1 MVILEFT
8 RFSHKNTLYKQLY
21 GGTIAVHSCKITFDD
36 SEKITLLNDFQIRY
50 LISKRL
56 VPKNNDV
63 KIKLSAGTYTSSQF
77 NIIMKNAL
85 KEDHWIPPQIN
96 KDYKLIIPE
105 NFTFIA
111 IKPFY
116 DILGITPE
124 NEFSLIKGEYQTKLK
139 KPPEKVHLHCG
150 EIASLLYNH
159 VDGKPSTKLFSIDA
173 NILHYEP
180 FNLIYFPLVSSPINY
195 LHLELLDEN
204 QKQLT
209 PKNFNLI
216 ILYNNKDEC
225 LR

>member
-1 MVILEFT
+1 MAILEFT
-8 RFSHKNTLYKQLY
+8 RFSHKNTLYKPLY

-36 SEKITLLNDFQIRY
+36 SEKITFLNDFQIRY
-50 LISKRL
+50 LVSKRL

-85 KEDHWIPPQIN
+85 KEDHWILPEIN

-124 NEFSLIKGEYQTKLK
+124 NKFSFIKGKYQTKLK
-139 KPPEKVHLHCG
+139 K
-150 EIASLLYNH
+150 
-159 VDGKPSTKLFSIDA
+159 T
-173 NILHYEP
+173 
-180 FNLIYFPLVSSPINY
+180 
-195 LHLELLDEN
+195 
-204 QKQLT
+204 T
-209 PKNFNLI
+209 
-216 ILYNNKDEC
+216 
-225 LR
+225 